1 MKKTFL
7 ALAVLSSLAASA
19 SAQSSVTLFGVV
31 DLGLAQVTNGSA
43 GSVTKMDSGAVNT
56 PRFGVRGF
64 EDLGGGLKAGFHLEA
79 GVSPDTGAVGA
90 GTAFF
95 NRRSTVSLLGGWGEL
110 RLGHDYNPSSR
121 NPYLF
126 EPYIGTSYGTILAF
140 AYGGG
145 AQLGSGVSTILRTDN
160 AVAYFTPAGLGGFY
174 GEAMVAPSEGVAGG
188 QYAGGRVGYA
198 AGPFDVSFA
207 YGTTKTATS
216 NDFEQSNLGAS
227 YNFGFAKLMGLY
239 NVHKYGV
246 RQQNTAAL
254 SVAVPIG
261 AGEIRALYGINDRS
275 GGAAGSGFGDA
286 DDSQLASIG
295 YVHNL
300 SKRTALYGFYAL
312 ITNDGAAKITVDYS
326 APAGMLGGETSSG
339 FQTGIVHRF

>member
-31 DLGLAQVTNGSA
+31 DLGLAQVTNGGA
-43 GSVTKMDSGAVNT
+43 GSVTKLEPGAVNT
-56 PRFGVRGF
+56 SRFGVRGF

-79 GVSPDTGAVGA
+79 GVNPDTGVVGA

-95 NRRSTVSLLGGWGEL
+95 NRRSTVSLLSGWGEL
-110 RLGHDYNPSSR
+110 RVGRDYNPSSR
-121 NPYLF
+121 NSYLF
-126 EPYIGTSYGTILAF
+126 EPYIGTGYGSILAF
-140 AYGGG
+140 TFGNG

-174 GEAMVAPSEGVAGG
+174 GEAMVAPSEGVAGN

-216 NDFEQSNLGAS
+216 DDFEQSNLGAS
-227 YNFGFAKLMGLY
+227 YNFGIAKVMGLY
-239 NVHKYGV
+239 NEHKYGA
-246 RQQNTAAL
+246 RQQKTTAI

-275 GGAAGSGFGDA
+275 GGATGSGFGDA
-286 DDSQLASIG
+286 DDSQQMSIG

-300 SKRTALYGFYAL
+300 SKRTSLYGIYGR
-312 ITNDGAAKITVDYS
+312 ITNEGAAKLTVDYT
-326 APAGMLGGETSSG
+326 APTAMRGGESSSG